1 MTRKAEKVTAH
12 FYDRWASVT
21 ESFTKNIAVFNVE
34 GIPNMS
40 FRFEDYPEYGRI
52 KFMLFPEGMGWISV
66 FTFDTDKWT
75 VDRMNEA
82 IDGAMKGMF
91 RLLDIY
97 GWR

>member
-12 FYDRWASVT
+12 FYDSCASVT

-34 GIPNMS
+34 GIPDVR
-40 FRFEDYPEYGRI
+40 FRFENYPEDGFI
-52 KFMLFPEGMGWISV
+52 KFMMFPKDSNWISI

-82 IDGAMKGMF
+82 VDGVMKGMF